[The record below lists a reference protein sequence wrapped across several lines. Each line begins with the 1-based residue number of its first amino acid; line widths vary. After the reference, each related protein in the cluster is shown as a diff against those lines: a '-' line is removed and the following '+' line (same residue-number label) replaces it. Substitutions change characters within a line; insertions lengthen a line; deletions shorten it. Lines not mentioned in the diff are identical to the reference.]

1 MFSYVIFDLDGT
13 LLNTLEDLA
22 DAGNWVC
29 QKRGWPT
36 HTLDEYRYFVGNGMQ
51 KLVERF
57 SPEYARSFEEIAK
70 TMEEFM
76 PYYNAHKEDK
86 TTVYPGME
94 LTLAR
99 LKEAGLVLAVLSNKP
114 HEAAWPV
121 VDRYYPGIF
130 TAVQGALP
138 DVPVKPDPILLH
150 KLMEELGASPADTLF
165 VGDSNVDIRTA
176 KNGGLTSCGVLWG
189 FRTRQEL
196 EAEGADHIAE
206 APAQLTDIIL
216 GLGVN
221 V

>member
-76 PYYNAHKEDK
+76 PYYNLHKEDK
-86 TTVYPGME
+86 TAPYPGMVGA
-94 LTLAR
+94 AR
-99 LKEAGLVLAVLSNKP
+99 RLREAGVSIAVLSNK
-114 HEAAWPV
+114 ADQMAGPV
-121 VDRYYPGIF
+121 VEGYYPDRKS
-130 TAVQGALP
+130 V
-138 DVPVKPDPILLH
+138 V
-150 KLMEELGASPADTLF
+150 
-165 VGDSNVDIRTA
+165 
-176 KNGGLTSCGVLWG
+176 
-189 FRTRQEL
+189 
-196 EAEGADHIAE
+196 
-206 APAQLTDIIL
+206 
-216 GLGVN
+216 
-221 V
+221 